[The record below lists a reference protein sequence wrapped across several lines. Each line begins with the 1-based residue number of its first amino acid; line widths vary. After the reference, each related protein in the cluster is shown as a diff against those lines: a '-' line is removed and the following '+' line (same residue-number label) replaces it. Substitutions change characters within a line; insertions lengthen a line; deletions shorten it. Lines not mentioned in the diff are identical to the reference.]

1 MGAPQSND
9 DDMISGI
16 NVTPLVD
23 VVLVLLIIFMVTATF
38 IATPSIKI
46 DLPKAATGDST
57 PPSSLGLVLAKDGT
71 LYLNGEPADHARVK
85 EFIAAELAEEK
96 QVQAIIS
103 ADKDVAH
110 GSVIGLIDMIKTAG
124 VTKFAINVEP

>member
-1 MGAPQSND
+1 VASQQQND
-9 DDMISGI
+9 DDIITAI
-16 NVTPLVD
+16 NITPLVD

-38 IATPSIKI
+38 IVTPSIKV

-57 PPSSLGLVLAKDGT
+57 PSSNLSLVLDKDGK
-71 LYLNGEPADHARVK
+71 LYLNGQPATEDEVK
-85 EFIAAELAEEK
+85 AFIQKEMGEKK

-103 ADKDVAH
+103 ADTSVAH
-110 GSVIGLIDMIKTAG
+110 GSVIHLIDLVKTEG